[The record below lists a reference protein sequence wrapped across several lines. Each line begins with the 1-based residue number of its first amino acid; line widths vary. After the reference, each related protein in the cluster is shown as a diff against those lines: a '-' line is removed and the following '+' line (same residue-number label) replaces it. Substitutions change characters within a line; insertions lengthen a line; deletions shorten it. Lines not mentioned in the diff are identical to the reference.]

1 MRKITYNGI
10 GAAIAAAVVA
20 AAGLGLTARHLP
32 AARAAAVTPHM
43 ALAAVRQFP
52 AEEEIRSKIVPIL
65 TVGSSLRAGVAQV
78 SGPVS
83 RVDDVKAVARL
94 DTDYKDVV
102 RIAVL
107 VPISTQNVISN
118 IKRVPQVSV
127 TAVGDL
133 KLK

>member
-1 MRKITYNGI
+1 
-10 GAAIAAAVVA
+10 
-20 AAGLGLTARHLP
+20 
-32 AARAAAVTPHM
+32 
-43 ALAAVRQFP
+43 
-52 AEEEIRSKIVPIL
+52 
-65 TVGSSLRAGVAQV
+65 
-78 SGPVS
+78 VS
-83 RVDDVKAVARL
+83 RVDDVKVVARL

-107 VPISTQNVISN
+107 VPVSTENVVSN

>member
-1 MRKITYNGI
+1 MRKITPNGI

-32 AARAAAVTPHM
+32 AARAAVAPPV

-52 AEEEIRSKIVPIL
+52 PEEEIRSKIVPIL
-65 TVGSSLRAGVAQV
+65 TVGSSLRAGIAQV

-102 RIAVL
+102 RIAIL

>member
-1 MRKITYNGI
+1 MQGTMRRRATAAV
-10 GAAIAAAVVA
+10 AAIASAAL
-20 AAGLGLTARHLP
+20 GLGLAARHLP
-32 AARAAAVTPHM
+32 AARAAVAPHA
-43 ALAAVRQFP
+43 ALAVLQPRPQ
-52 AEEEIRSKIVPIL
+52 EDTRSKIVPIL

-107 VPISTQNVISN
+107 VPVSTENVISN
-118 IKRVPQVSV
+118 IQRVPQVSV

>member
-1 MRKITYNGI
+1 MRAIKQKGI
-10 GAAIAAAVVA
+10 AAGIAAVVVGA
-20 AAGLGLTARHLP
+20 VGLGVTAAYLP
-32 AARAAAVTPHM
+32 AARAAVAPQVSVT
-43 ALAAVRQFP
+43 ALRQRP
-52 AEEEIRSKIVPIL
+52 EEETRTKIVPIL

-78 SGPVS
+78 SGPKS
-83 RVDDVKAVARL
+83 RVDDVKVVARL

-107 VPISTQNVISN
+107 VPVSTENVVSN

-127 TAVGDL
+127 TAIGDL

>member
-1 MRKITYNGI
+1 
-10 GAAIAAAVVA
+10 VS
-20 AAGLGLTARHLP
+20 ARHLP
-32 AARAAAVTPHM
+32 AARAAVAPHV
-43 ALAAVRQFP
+43 ALTAVRQVP
-52 AEEEIRSKIVPIL
+52 AEEASRSKIVPIL